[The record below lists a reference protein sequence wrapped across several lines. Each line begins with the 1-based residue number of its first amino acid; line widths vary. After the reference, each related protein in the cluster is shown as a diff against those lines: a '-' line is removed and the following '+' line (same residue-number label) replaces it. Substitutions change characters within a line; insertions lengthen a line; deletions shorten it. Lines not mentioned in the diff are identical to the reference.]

1 MPLKDYYS
9 TLQVS
14 ASATPAEIKKAYRM
28 LAFKYHPDK
37 NPESAFAE
45 GHFKEIQEAYATLSH
60 SGKRKQ
66 YDEERWLTGMYEE
79 SRNKKVIN
87 GAWLQRQ
94 SVLLRQYVQARHA
107 DKISTHNLYE
117 YINELLSDH
126 HMHLL
131 EEEQPATQQAILK
144 ELLAATRY
152 LKPEYVQLLTDRYK
166 VLAQG
171 DELLLQT
178 IQQQLQESAQRAWWD
193 AHLPYIVAAVT
204 VILCIFMYWY
214 GNSYKTFS

>member
-1 MPLKDYYS
+1 MPLKDYYT

-14 ASATPAEIKKAYRM
+14 ATATPAEIKKAYRM

-87 GAWLQRQ
+87 GAWMLRQ

-117 YINELLSDH
+117 YINELLSDR

-131 EEEQPATQQAILK
+131 GQEQQAAQQHAILK
-144 ELLAATRY
+144 ELLATTKY
-152 LKPEYVQLLTDRYK
+152 MKPEYVSRLTERYN

-171 DELLLQT
+171 NEHLLQT
-178 IQQQLQESAQRAWWD
+178 IQQQLQESTQRAWWD
-193 AHLPYIVAAVT
+193 AYLPYIVAAVT

-214 GNSYKTFS
+214 GNS

>member
-1 MPLKDYYS
+1 MPLKDYYT

-14 ASATPAEIKKAYRM
+14 ATATPAEIKKAYRM

-60 SGKRKQ
+60 SGKRKK

-79 SRNKKVIN
+79 SRNKKIIN
-87 GAWLQRQ
+87 GAWLLRQ
-94 SVLLRQYVQARHA
+94 SVLLRQYVQAHHA
-107 DKISTHNLYE
+107 TKISATALYQ
-117 YINELLSDH
+117 YTNELLSDG

-131 EEEQPATQQAILK
+131 EQELPATQQAILK

-152 LKPEYVQLLTDRYK
+152 LKPEYMQLLTDKYK

-171 DELLLQT
+171 NEHLLQT
-178 IQQQLQESAQRAWWD
+178 IQQQQQESAQRAWWD

-214 GNSYKTFS
+214 GNS